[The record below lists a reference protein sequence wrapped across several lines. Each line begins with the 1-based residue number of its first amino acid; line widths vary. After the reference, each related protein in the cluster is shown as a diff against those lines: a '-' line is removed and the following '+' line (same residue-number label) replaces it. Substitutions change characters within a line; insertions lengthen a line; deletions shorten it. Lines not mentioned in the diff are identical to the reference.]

1 MSHPI
6 VEHKLELG
14 GIKTRALEL
23 DGEGVPLLLFHGF
36 ADSADCWRLVLDR
49 LRQAGRA
56 AIALDMPGFGTAS
69 HLDRNQDAL
78 LPQLDRFVTAAV
90 NHFASGRGIYVVGN
104 SLGGCMALRAAE
116 NPDLPIA
123 GVVPVA
129 PAGLGLAPWL
139 RIIEGAPLLKAMLSS
154 PVNVP
159 TPIVQGVV
167 GRMYRTF
174 GFANGR
180 EIDSGAVRAFSGHF
194 KDTRDAR
201 RILATGRRVVKEIQ
215 DPFNLHKISCPVLLI
230 WGDRDRMVYASGAE
244 RVLSEVE
251 GARLEILENCGHCPQ
266 VEMPERLTELLLG
279 FPDAE
284 VGAGDSAA
292 QSAA

>member
-69 HLDRNQDAL
+69 HLDREEELL

-90 NHFASGRGIYVVGN
+90 NHFASGRGVYIVGN

-116 NPDLPIA
+116 NPELPIT
-123 GVVPVA
+123 GIVPVA
-129 PAGLGLAPWL
+129 PAGLGLAGWL
-139 RIIEGAPLLKAMLSS
+139 RIIEGAPLLKAMLSA
-154 PVNVP
+154 PVPVP
-159 TPIVQGVV
+159 QPVVQGVV

-174 GFANGR
+174 AFANGR
-180 EIDSGAVRAFSGHF
+180 AVDAGAVRAFAGHI
-194 KDTRDAR
+194 KNTRDAR
-201 RILATGRRVVKEIQ
+201 RILATARRVVEEIQ
-215 DPFNLHKISCPVLLI
+215 DPFNLHKIRCPVLLV
-230 WGDRDRMVYASGAE
+230 WGDRDRMVYATGAE
-244 RVLSEVE
+244 RVLREVE
-251 GARLEILENCGHCPQ
+251 GSRLVMLDNTGHCPQ
-266 VEMPERLTELLLG
+266 VEDPDRLTELLLG
-279 FPDAE
+279 FPDAS
-284 VGAGDSAA
+284 VGVGGSAA